1 MDCPFCGN
9 AADANAGT
17 CGNCGADLRGSKSAN
32 PFHEDAYVSPLAEP
46 MPRKNGA
53 NDLALKMI
61 VPIGRSGYAIAAG
74 YAGLIS
80 LGCCPLGPVAVL
92 LGILAF
98 RDIKRNPHLGGK
110 GRVIFGIVTGIVGA
124 VGLILMVISMAV
136 A

>member
-1 MDCPFCGN
+1 
-9 AADANAGT
+9 
-17 CGNCGADLRGSKSAN
+17 
-32 PFHEDAYVSPLAEP
+32 

-110 GRVIFGIVTGIVGA
+110 GRAIFGIVTGIVGA